1 MKSRTWTKAVSLVLA
16 LVLIVGSV
24 PAVSAA
30 EQNAPDL
37 SLPAAEKMTVE
48 PVTETT
54 PSDAD
59 PPPEE
64 TKPVETTVPAE
75 TEPPETTLPGNT
87 GEETE
92 PTQAPE
98 PTEETEPA
106 AVPAEATKPTDPQ
119 PSEDYVA
126 PNADDLYKVNNRN
139 PEGLDVPEGMTE
151 EEFLNQLAAY
161 GIGTLA
167 APTGNSMGPEFE
179 AWTKRYTGTGVEGD
193 YGKYTTVYYNGTE
206 KSIKQYSFKYIRDS
220 SGTYHEV
227 YCINPPKDFADDGY
241 TPSEGTFDSNWFRKF
256 GISQSQARAITLALL
271 YGCPNGTSS
280 SRGSAQFY
288 AERAATQTIIWEILC
303 TNESGTYLRSST
315 FPYKCNDDR
324 IYRAFATS
332 YFYYG
337 YPGESAESYHTASGD
352 LFKNAYK
359 AISDKMAAHGELPSF
374 AAGRANQAPTYTMT
388 YNRSTGKFS
397 VTLTDTNNMISKAT
411 FPSISG
417 VTFSVS
423 GNQLTITADSADK
436 VPTSATSA
444 TLPIPNFV
452 TLPILTWE
460 KGSAQEFA
468 SCNVTRNDP
477 TPFYFKLKAENPTG
491 DIEITK
497 HTSSGTS
504 LSGWKFEVFT
514 DSACTNR
521 VATATS
527 GTDGKAKVTGL
538 VAGTYYV
545 REVDESSTY
554 PWWGYDPSVKTVT
567 VTEGGTATVSFN
579 NTLLGRIAVQKI
591 TSSGGSLGG
600 WTFEIFSDAAC
611 TQLVETITT
620 DTTGKATSGYLA
632 PGTYYVRE
640 VDESGTYPWWSY
652 DQSVKVVT
660 VSTGGG
666 TATVS
671 FTNVQNGRIS
681 IQKTTNTGKDLGGW
695 QFGIYSDSA
704 CTQLVETMTTDESG
718 KATSGYLAPGTYYV
732 KELDDGQHPDWTL
745 ESDSKAVTVVAGE
758 MASVGFT
765 NIQNGRIKIIKEFP
779 DTGVEPPL
787 SGWTFRVTDS
797 EGKEIEGSPFTTD
810 HSGAITTGYLA
821 PGTYSVEEILPADSL
836 FEVLSENPQTI
847 TVVAGETGS
856 VTFTNAIRTARIEI
870 RKVDPAGNPLAGA
883 RFLLEW
889 FDGSQWVPV
898 YTTEEERPML
908 GETSTVLDADG
919 YLTTGEDGIIAFE
932 GLFPGYPG
940 DPIPYRLTEVEA
952 PSGYLLLTD
961 TAWEGTLL
969 EQEGLSVTLTVHNSP
984 GYSLPEAGGEGLT
997 ALPILGALLIA
1008 AGILAWR
1015 PKKEGEKGR

>member
-37 SLPAAEKMTVE
+37 SLPAAEEMTVE

-106 AVPAEATKPTDPQ
+106 TVAAEATKPTDPQ

-193 YGKYTTVYYNGTE
+193 YGKYATVYYNGTE

-241 TPSEGTFDSNWFRKF
+241 TPSEGTFDSNWYTKF
-256 GISQSQARAITLALL
+256 GISQNQARAITLALL

-315 FPYKCNDDR
+315 FPYKCNDNR

-359 AISDKMAAHGELPSF
+359 AISDKMAVHGEIPSF
-374 AAGRANQAPTYTMT
+374 ANRRASFAQTYTMT

-423 GNQLTITADSADK
+423 GNQLTITADSASK
-436 VPTSATSA
+436 VPTDAIST
-444 TLPIPNFV
+444 TLPIPDFATV
-452 TLPILTWE
+452 PVLTWE

-497 HTSSGTS
+497 HTSSGSS

-514 DSACTNR
+514 DAACTNR

-527 GTDGKAKVTGL
+527 GADGKAKVTGL
-538 VAGTYYV
+538 
-545 REVDESSTY
+545 
-554 PWWGYDPSVKTVT
+554 
-567 VTEGGTATVSFN
+567 TA
-579 NTLLGRIAVQKI
+579 
-591 TSSGGSLGG
+591 
-600 WTFEIFSDAAC
+600 
-611 TQLVETITT
+611 
-620 DTTGKATSGYLA
+620 
-632 PGTYYVRE
+632 GTYYVRE

-681 IQKTTNTGKDLGGW
+681 IQKATNTGKDLGGW

-704 CTQLVETMTTDESG
+704 CTQLVETITTDESG

-732 KELDDGQHPDWTL
+732 KELDDGKHPDWTL

-758 MASVGFT
+758 TATVGFT
-765 NIQNGRIKIIKEFP
+765 NIQNGRIKIIKAFP
-779 DTGVEPPL
+779 ETGVEPPL
-787 SGWTFRVTDS
+787 EGWQFKVTDS
-797 EGKEIEGSPFTTD
+797 EGKEIIGSPFTVGPDGTD
-810 HSGAITTGYLA
+810 ITGYIA
-821 PGTYSVEEILPADSL
+821 PGTYTVEEIFPEDSL
-836 FEVLSENPQTI
+836 FKCLSENPQTI
-847 TVVAGETGS
+847 TIAAGETGS
-856 VTFTNAIRTARIEI
+856 VTFVNSIKPARIEI
-870 RKVDPAGNPLAGA
+870 RKVDPMGNPLAGA

-889 FDGSQWVPV
+889 YDGVSWIPV
-898 YTTEEERPML
+898 YTTEEDHLML
-908 GETSTVLDADG
+908 GETSTVLDPDG
-919 YLTTGEDGIIAFE
+919 YLTTGADGIAAFE
-932 GLFPGYPG
+932 GLFPGYPD
-940 DPIPYRLTEVEA
+940 DPDGPIRYRLTEVEA
-952 PSGYLLLTD
+952 PSGYLLLTEA
-961 TAWEGTLL
+961 AWEGTLL
-969 EQEGLSVTLTVHNSP
+969 DQEDLSITLTVHNSP
-984 GYSLPEAGGEGLT
+984 GYSLPEAGSDTL
-997 ALPILGALLIA
+997 ARLPILGAVLVSA
-1008 AGILAWR
+1008 AILGQAWCEKR
-1015 PKKEGEKGR
+1015 KEVEKGYKK

>member
-1 MKSRTWTKAVSLVLA
+1 MKSRTWTKSISLVLA

-37 SLPAAEKMTVE
+37 SLPAAEEMTVE

-98 PTEETEPA
+98 HKEETEPA
-106 AVPAEATKPTDPQ
+106 TVAAEAAKPTDPQ

-139 PEGLDVPEGMTE
+139 PEGLDVPEGMNE
-151 EEFLNQLAAY
+151 EEFLNRLAAY

-179 AWTKRYTGTGVEGD
+179 AWTKRYTGTGVDGD
-193 YGKYTTVYYNGTE
+193 YGKYATVYYNGTE

-241 TPSEGTFDSNWFRKF
+241 TPSEGTFDSNWYTKF
-256 GISQSQARAITLALL
+256 GISQNQARAITLALL

-359 AISDKMAAHGELPSF
+359 AISDKMAVHGEIPSF
-374 AAGRANQAPTYTMT
+374 ANRRASFAQTYTMT

-423 GNQLTITADSADK
+423 GNQLTITADPASK
-436 VPTSATSA
+436 VPTDAIST
-444 TLPIPNFV
+444 TLPIPDFATV
-452 TLPILTWE
+452 PVLTWE

-497 HTSSGTS
+497 HTSSGSS

-545 REVDESSTY
+545 REVDQSATL

-567 VTEGGTATVSFN
+567 VTA
-579 NTLLGRIAVQKI
+579 
-591 TSSGGSLGG
+591 
-600 WTFEIFSDAAC
+600 
-611 TQLVETITT
+611 
-620 DTTGKATSGYLA
+620 
-632 PGTYYVRE
+632 
-640 VDESGTYPWWSY
+640 
-652 DQSVKVVT
+652 
-660 VSTGGG
+660 GG

-671 FTNVQNGRIS
+671 FTNTLLGDFVIR
-681 IQKTTNTGKDLGGW
+681 KHTNTGENLAGW
-695 QFGIYSDSA
+695 QFGIYSDDA
-704 CTQLVETMTTDESG
+704 MTKLVKTI
-718 KATSGYLAPGTYYV
+718 ATNEKGLAYSGYLTPAQYYV
-732 KELDDGQHPDWTL
+732 KEVDDGNHPGWTL
-745 ESDSKAVTVVAGE
+745 AAAFNVTVYGGKDTYVAVTNVQQ
-758 MASVGFT
+758 F
-765 NIQNGRIKIIKEFP
+765 
-779 DTGVEPPL
+779 
-787 SGWTFRVTDS
+787 
-797 EGKEIEGSPFTTD
+797 
-810 HSGAITTGYLA
+810 GAIRLYKSSSQGLEMS
-821 PGTYSVEEILPADSL
+821 GVQFRLEIFGNDSWA
-836 FEVLSENPQTI
+836 VWKD
-847 TVVAGETGS
+847 A
-856 VTFTNAIRTARIEI
+856 VT
-870 RKVDPAGNPLAGA
+870 
-883 RFLLEW
+883 
-889 FDGSQWVPV
+889 
-898 YTTEEERPML
+898 
-908 GETSTVLDADG
+908 DADG
-919 YLTTGEDGIIAFE
+919 AAFFTD
-932 GLFPGYPG
+932 LPLY
-940 DPIPYRLTEVEA
+940 DSDKKPIRYRLTEIQTRNGFSLMPDPV
-952 PSGYLLLTD
+952 
-961 TAWEGTLL
+961 WEGTL
-969 EQEGLSVTLTVHNSP
+969 EGKDNFEIVLGIVNSP
-984 GYSLPEAGGEGLT
+984 AMELPRTGGAGIMVFTVLA
-997 ALPILGALLIA
+997 ALFTVSGTALLIFRKRE
-1008 AGILAWR
+1008 R
-1015 PKKEGEKGR
+1015 PI